1 MSRHRHQFGL
11 PFAVLLLLL
20 PAALAGCGG
29 DDDEEGEKKAK
40 PVAGTFVSKVQGS
53 EAFVSVVAAPPAKG
67 QDKRVI
73 SVFACDAKDLCE
85 LYSGSAAANDFTV
98 KPAGGEGEAKGELT
112 AKAASGTI
120 APPDGES
127 LDYKAVQATATS
139 GLYDLTVTRDGKLR
153 GASATGVAL
162 KGNVELPPPGSGTL
176 RLADGKRVK
185 FDVAES
191 SGDVPGLR
199 PGQVR
204 LIVLPDRRLRGAG
217 KGRDGGEAAFFVR
230 SSK

>member
-1 MSRHRHQFGL
+1 MSRHRRGFRL
-11 PFAVLLLLL
+11 SLAALLLLA
-20 PAALAGCGG
+20 PLAGCGG

-73 SVFACDAKDLCE
+73 TVFACDAKNLCE
-85 LYSGSAAANDFTV
+85 LFAGSAAGNDFTL

-120 APPDGES
+120 EPPEGES

-139 GLYDLTVTRDGKLR
+139 GLYDLSITRDGKLR

-162 KGNVELPPPGSGTL
+162 RGNVELPPPGRGTL
-176 RLADGKRVK
+176 KLADGKRLKLEV
-185 FDVAES
+185 VEA
-191 SGDVPGLR
+191 SGDGPQLR

-204 LIVLPDRRLRGAG
+204 LIVLPDRQLRGAG
-217 KGRDGGEAAFFVR
+217 KSRGRGEPAFFVR
-230 SSK
+230 STK

>member
-1 MSRHRHQFGL
+1 MRPKRELSAF
-11 PFAVLLLLL
+11 LLALLAL
-20 PAALAGCGG
+20 AAPAGCGG

-67 QDKRVI
+67 QDNRVI
-73 SVFACDAKDLCE
+73 TVFACDAKNLCE
-85 LYSGSAAANDFTV
+85 LFAGSAAGNDFTL

-112 AKAASGTI
+112 ARAASGTI
-120 APPDGES
+120 EPPDGET
-127 LDYKAVQATATS
+127 LDFKAGQATATS
-139 GLYDLTVTRDGKLR
+139 GLYDLTVTNGGKLR

-162 KGNVELPPPGSGTL
+162 RGNLELPPPGTGTL
-176 RLADGKRVK
+176 KLADGKRLK
-185 FDVAES
+185 LQVAAA
-191 SGDVPGLR
+191 SGDGPQLR

-204 LIVLPDRRLRGAG
+204 LIVLPDRQLRGAG
-217 KGRDGGEAAFFVR
+217 KSRGRGEAAFFVR

>member
-1 MSRHRHQFGL
+1 MSRNRRRFW
-11 PFAVLLLLL
+11 LL
-20 PAALAGCGG
+20 PLFLLALAALAGCGG
-29 DDDEEGEKKAK
+29 DDDEEDEKPAK

-53 EAFVSVVAAPPAKG
+53 DAFVSVVAAPRTKG

-73 SVFACDAKDLCE
+73 TVFTCDAKDLCE
-85 LYSGSAAANDFTV
+85 LYSGSAAANSFTA
-98 KPAGGEGEAKGELT
+98 KPAGGEGEVKGELS

-120 APPDGES
+120 EPPDGET

-139 GLYDLTVTRDGKLR
+139 GLYDLTVSRGGR
-153 GASATGVAL
+153 VSGASATGVAL

-176 RLADGKRVK
+176 KLADRKRIK
-185 FDVAES
+185 FDIVES
-191 SGDVPGLR
+191 RGDVPGLR
-199 PGQVR
+199 PGQLR

-217 KGRDGGEAAFFVR
+217 MSRGDGEAPFFVR